1 MDEFVVWGI
10 PPNKT
15 GKFADYE
22 EPLFTKA
29 KTLTEAKNVARL
41 LAEKH
46 GCTKTRVQVID
57 FNEDLA
63 EMWRRVVR

>member
-10 PPNKT
+10 PPNET
-15 GKFADYE
+15 YE

-46 GCTKTRVQVID
+46 GCTKKT
-57 FNEDLA
+57 EDSLCA
-63 EMWRRVVR
+63 LK

>member
-10 PPNKT
+10 PPNET
-15 GKFADYE
+15 YE